1 MNSICLRGLPLNLW
15 SQQCF
20 GKVVATLGTLI
31 TVDEKTISWECLEYA
46 RLLVKVSIGC
56 NVWAEKRMK
65 INGKVYN
72 LALEVES
79 TVESRP
85 SCCCVNECNSSS
97 ESNSLCEGMNISS
110 SVSEWSENEI
120 LLRNGNELENEERTV
135 QTPVVYGDRKIH
147 ESSEKLDGD
156 GNDSFF
162 DRWGLQTINAVPESN
177 LVGAQSVTGVECQNS
192 AKNGK
197 SETTHDDSNTKD
209 SPLCKQLMNDECSLK
224 GHAHHNGSKVAKGL
238 KTT

>member
-1 MNSICLRGLPLNLW
+1 M
-15 SQQCF
+15 
-20 GKVVATLGTLI
+20 ATLGTLI

-120 LLRNGNELENEERTV
+120 LLRNGNELENEERTM
-135 QTPVVYGDRKIH
+135 QTPTVYGDRKIH

-177 LVGAQSVTGVECQNS
+177 LGGAQSVIGVECQNR
-192 AKNGK
+192 AKYGK
-197 SETTHDDSNTKD
+197 SETTHDDSNAKD
-209 SPLCKQLMNDECSLK
+209 NPLCKQLMSDECSLK
-224 GHAHHNGSKVAKGL
+224 GGQTKKEPNINKGVRT
-238 KTT
+238 KFVNR